1 MAFVKVVGVVRST
14 PFVFKALCTSI
25 QKIGVFRVQTRA
37 RRHVVGQCAAMPR
50 RRPRAAPASPEDT
63 RRPRSRLPQA
73 PAPRGSSESPR
84 GHVRRRPRR
93 TGPVRTTDRLFVCG
107 APPYAHRPRTLYR
120 GGISVVTATSPARR
134 SSYKYRC
141 FPLAPT
147 QPLHRA
153 ISAAAVELR
162 PYCFP
167 RSSNH
172 PCPFPRLYRTS
183 SCRLLFRSGF
193 CRRRS
198 QAAAAD
204 AAGPRRAPTPATSP
218 PPLRSPPGPR

>member
-1 MAFVKVVGVVRST
+1 MPNLLSKAPYGLCESCRGSEIYTFRIQSFVHFYSKNWSFSGSNTGTST
-14 PFVFKALCTSI
+14 HCRPV
-25 QKIGVFRVQTRA
+25 
-37 RRHVVGQCAAMPR
+37 RRHA
-50 RRPRAAPASPEDT
+50 
-63 RRPRSRLPQA
+63 RSRLPQA
-73 PAPRGSSESPR
+73 PAPQGSSESPR
-84 GHVRRRPRR
+84 GHVYRRPRR
-93 TGPVRTTDRLFVCG
+93 TGPVRATDLQFVRG
-107 APPYAHRPRTLYR
+107 APPYARRPRPPYH
-120 GGISVVTATSPARR
+120 GGISAVTVMSPARR
-134 SSYKYRC
+134 PSYKYHR
-141 FPLAPT
+141 FPLLAQTP
-147 QPLHRA
+147 PLHRA

-193 CRRRS
+193 CRRSR
-198 QAAAAD
+198 AAAAD